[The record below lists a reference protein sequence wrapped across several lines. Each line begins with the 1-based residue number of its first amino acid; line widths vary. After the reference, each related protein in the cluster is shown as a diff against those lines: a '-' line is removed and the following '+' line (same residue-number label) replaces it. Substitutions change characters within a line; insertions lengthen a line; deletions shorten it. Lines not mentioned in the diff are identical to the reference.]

1 MIPNHTKES
10 LDRYVNHKIMPGGF
24 LQAVLT
30 NDLFGAIGQAD
41 RENRAALADICIY
54 IYNEL
59 PGNCWGSKDIVWKWV
74 ESRFTEESNNE

>member
-1 MIPNHTKES
+1 MIPQHTREA
-10 LDRYVNHKIMPGGF
+10 LDRYVNDKIPIGGF
-24 LQAVLT
+24 LLAVLS

-41 RENRAALADICIY
+41 RENRAALADICEY

-74 ESRFTEESNNE
+74 EDKFYERIGE

>member
-1 MIPNHTKES
+1 MIPQLTREA
-10 LDRYVNHKIMPGGF
+10 LDRYVNDKIPIGGF
-24 LQAVLT
+24 LLAVLS

-41 RENRAALADICIY
+41 RENRAALADICEY

-74 ESRFTEESNNE
+74 EDKFYERIGE